1 MTSVITEPIQEGLI
15 NLATACDQ
23 LSSAIKRQQQKGPT
37 SVVIAEPT
45 NASNA
50 DQASENSKALIKEQ
64 EKSDLLDSEVD
75 QVVKG
80 DKAAAPVVEADSEVD
95 QVVKGDKAADLV
107 VEDPAAAPSNEPAA
121 APSNEQAA
129 APFPKPP
136 PERPTGAGEGG
147 TRKPRMHKRKK
158 TQRKR
163 SKTIKK
169 KNKAGKRK

>member
-37 SVVIAEPT
+37 SVGIAKEVDVQEPIDEIQSE
-45 NASNA
+45 ASKV
-50 DQASENSKALIKEQ
+50 SENS
-64 EKSDLLDSEVD
+64 DLLGSE
-75 QVVKG
+75 
-80 DKAAAPVVEADSEVD
+80 VEADKTATEEQD
-95 QVVKGDKAADLV
+95 
-107 VEDPAAAPSNEPAA
+107 EDPNQNDGKRAANIVRNLTIKPVADSAA
-121 APSNEQAA
+121 TQAA
-129 APFPKPP
+129 AVPILPP
-136 PERPTGAGEGG
+136 PGDPRELQPPGAGNGG

>member
-1 MTSVITEPIQEGLI
+1 MIKYRQTVMTSVITEPIQKGL
-15 NLATACDQ
+15 NDLAAACDQ
-23 LSSAIKRQQQKGPT
+23 LSSAIKTQQKKGPT

-80 DKAAAPVVEADSEVD
+80 DKAA
-95 QVVKGDKAADLV
+95 DLV
-107 VEDPAAAPSNEPAA
+107 VEDPAAAPVVEDQAANQAVEADSEANTAA

-136 PERPTGAGEGG
+136 PSGEGG